1 MSWHPHL
8 EVWALILVLG
18 GYYLYAQT
26 YRPETEPPVPLRQK
40 LLYAAGVL
48 SIWLALDYPMHEA
61 AEKYLYSAHTVQ
73 HLALSLV
80 GPPLLMLGTP
90 PWMLRRLLGRGFR
103 LELVRRLTRPLPALV
118 IFNAVIAFIHW
129 PVLVQ
134 MMSESEVIHVS
145 VHMALIGSAL
155 LMWTPVLSPLLELP
169 QLSYPG
175 RMFYLFLQSIVP
187 TVPAS
192 FLTFAS
198 IPFYRLY
205 AEAPR
210 LFGISAL
217 DDLQISGLIMKIGG
231 GFILWGAITIFF
243 FRWYSLEQSVEG
255 LDLLA
260 WREVDRD
267 LNRVRVDQ

>member
-1 MSWHPHL
+1 MSWHPHP
-8 EVWALILVLG
+8 EVWAFVLVLA
-18 GYYLYAQT
+18 GYFVYAQR
-26 YRPETEPPVPLRQK
+26 YRPESEPPVPMRQK
-40 LLYAAGVL
+40 LLYAAGVA
-48 SIWLALDYPMHEA
+48 SIWLALDYPMHEV

-73 HLALSLV
+73 HIALSLV

-90 PWMLRRLLGRGFR
+90 PWMFRRLIGRGLR
-103 LELVRRLTRPLPALV
+103 LELIRRITRPLPALL

-129 PVLVQ
+129 PVLVE
-134 MMSESEVIHVS
+134 MMSQSELTHVL
-145 VHMALIGSAL
+145 VHTGLIGSAL
-155 LMWTPVLSPLLELP
+155 LMWTPVLSPVLELP

-198 IPFYRLY
+198 VPFYRLY

-210 LFGISAL
+210 LFGISAI
-217 DDLQISGLIMKIGG
+217 DDLQISGLIMKLAG
-231 GFILWGAITIFF
+231 GFILWGAITVLFF
-243 FRWYSLEQSVEG
+243 KWYALEQRVEG

-260 WREVDRD
+260 FREVDRD
-267 LNRVRVDQ
+267 LNRVRVDR